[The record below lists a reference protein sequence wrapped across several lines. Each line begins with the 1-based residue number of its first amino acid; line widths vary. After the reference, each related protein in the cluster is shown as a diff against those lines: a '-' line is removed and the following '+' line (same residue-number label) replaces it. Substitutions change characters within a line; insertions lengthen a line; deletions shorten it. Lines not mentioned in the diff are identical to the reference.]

1 MNEITPVLNRCKS
14 DFANLLTTEEV
25 DKFEYVRRCWY
36 ETMRI
41 QPPTSNTTPNVFSQT
56 VRIEGIDFTPST
68 NFIINFDTIHNDPK
82 EWVQPQKY
90 DPDRF
95 DPTSKMF
102 LRPDGSPRN
111 PYSFCPFFGG
121 KRICLGKTLAESMT
135 VYTIPLIMYHLEFE
149 YVNPDHFKVKP
160 NF

>member
-82 EWVQPQKY
+82 EWV
-90 DPDRF
+90 
-95 DPTSKMF
+95 
-102 LRPDGSPRN
+102 
-111 PYSFCPFFGG
+111 
-121 KRICLGKTLAESMT
+121 
-135 VYTIPLIMYHLEFE
+135 
-149 YVNPDHFKVKP
+149 
-160 NF
+160 